1 MAKKYDI
8 SKMDDDVVGIINIYP
23 NKDSNDFAMIRLS
36 EDLLN
41 HIQSERVVF
50 NKIKLTINEAGFDDG
65 KSHKLTKN
73 GNTKFFQIKAVN
85 RDELVGDYE
94 VYLEDGIYKL
104 YKIA

>member
-8 SKMDDDVVGIINIYP
+8 TKMDDDVIGIINIYP
-23 NKDSNDFAMIRLS
+23 NKESNDYAMIRLS
-36 EDLLN
+36 EELLT
-41 HIQSERVVF
+41 HIESERVVF
-50 NKIKLTINEAGFDDG
+50 NKVKMTIGEAGFDDG

-73 GNTKFFQIKAVN
+73 GHTKFFQIKAVN

-94 VYLEDGIYKL
+94 VFEEDGVYKL